1 MIEALVVSNALLWVA
16 VAVLTFIVVAL
27 ARQVGI
33 LHERVAPVGALAT
46 AQGPQ
51 VGDPAPQL
59 ELQDVLAR
67 PVRVGGAQDTGTLL
81 FFVSPT
87 CPVCKELL
95 PTVERVVG
103 GEGDVSLVLASD
115 GPQEEH
121 EAFHREHRLDRLP
134 YVLSAE
140 LGRAFEVAK
149 LPYAVLIDA
158 GGVVRAKGIVNT
170 REHVESLFEA
180 SGRGV
185 GSIQEYLERREMGES
200 ASEIGSV

>member
-1 MIEALVVSNALLWVA
+1 MIEALVISNVLLWVV
-16 VAVLTFIVVAL
+16 VAVLTAVVVAL

-46 AQGPQ
+46 GEGPA
-51 VGDPAPQL
+51 VGDPAPEV
-59 ELQDVLAR
+59 ELQDVLGRA
-67 PVRVGGAQDTGTLL
+67 VRVGGPQDGGTLL

-95 PTVERVVG
+95 PTVERAVG
-103 GEGDVSLVLASD
+103 AEDGVSLVLASD
-115 GPQEEH
+115 GPMEEH

-134 YVLSAE
+134 YVLSPE
-140 LGRAFEVAK
+140 LGRAFQVAK

-158 GGVVRAKGIVNT
+158 SGVVRAKGIVNT

-180 SGRGV
+180 SGQGV
-185 GSIQEYLERREMGES
+185 GSIQEYLEQRESRAE
-200 ASEIGSV
+200 AV